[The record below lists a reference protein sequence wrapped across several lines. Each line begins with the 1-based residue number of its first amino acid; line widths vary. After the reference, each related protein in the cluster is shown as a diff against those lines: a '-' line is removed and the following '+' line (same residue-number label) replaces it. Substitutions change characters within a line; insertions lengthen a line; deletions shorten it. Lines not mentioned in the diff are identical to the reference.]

1 MHEVGITQNL
11 AEIAEENLLKS
22 GCTKALSVTVA
33 IGTLSGV
40 VAEAVEFCYEAVT
53 QDTLLAGSQLIIN
66 RIQGRKSCL
75 ECQADFDADNQTF
88 LCPVCNSGLLQVT
101 AGTDLRITEMEVE

>member
-11 AEIAEENLLKS
+11 AEIAEENLRNS
-22 GCTKALSVTVA
+22 GCKTALSVTVA
-33 IGTLSGV
+33 IGALSGV

-53 QDTLLAGSQLIIN
+53 LDSPLAGSKLIID
-66 RIQGRKSCL
+66 RIPGRKICL
-75 ECQADFDADNQTF
+75 ECQADFEADNQTYI
-88 LCPVCNSGLLQVT
+88 CPECGSGLLQIT